1 MGRPKA
7 SRERAITIDS
17 LRVASRD
24 LFCLIVDIDK
34 LLRANDI
41 SSLQFVSDTL
51 SSETQYEQIGYI
63 IAALQVLR
71 SHMEMED
78 SLNETGKEE
87 ATEDSQ

>member
-1 MGRPKA
+1 MRRQSKR
-7 SRERAITIDS
+7 SYEHRITIDS

-41 SSLQFVSDTL
+41 SSLQFVSDSL

-71 SHMEMED
+71 NHMEMED
-78 SLNETGKEE
+78 SLNEDGKEE
-87 ATEDSQ
+87 AAENS